1 MAPLD
6 LLYASGR
13 TLSADLLELGV
24 LKAFN
29 FFFWYLRHLDNL
41 GALLLLAL
49 VFAEALV
56 ADVLEGLGSRGT
68 DTMADLLLINEDR
81 LGALLIEVDTRRV
94 LQGCNL

>member
-6 LLYASGR
+6 LLFASGR

-24 LKAFN
+24 LEAFN
-29 FFFWYLRHLDNL
+29 FFFGYLRHLDNL

-56 ADVLEGLGSRGT
+56 ADVLEGLSSRGAN
-68 DTMADLLLINEDR
+68 TMADLLLINED
-81 LGALLIEVDTRRV
+81 
-94 LQGCNL
+94 